1 MLFLGVWFL
10 FQLWQGGF
18 DIFAPT
24 GTGTGGVAFF
34 AHLGGFVFGLL
45 VGPVLAPEKASRPGV
60 AARRARGAPKGTRRC
75 SPCAAAPIPSAW
87 TKATRGRST
96 S

>member
-1 MLFLGVWFL
+1 MLFRTRAVLTFVVLIIIFLPIEVPAVLFLGVWFL

-24 GTGTGGVAFF
+24 GTGNGVAFF

-45 VGPVLAPEKASRPGV
+45 VGLFLRPRRPRAPAWP
-60 AARRARGAPKGTRRC
+60 RAEL
-75 SPCAAAPIPSAW
+75 
-87 TKATRGRST
+87 
-96 S
+96 